1 MGLAVAA
8 LLTRHPVYLAALP
21 WGPGWCSTALAAARP
36 RAAPGTACSRW
47 GVFVWALTIPFN
59 ALMIHAGD
67 YVLFRLPEG
76 WPLVGGAITLEAVL
90 YGAASGWP
98 SGRCC

>member
-1 MGLAVAA
+1 
-8 LLTRHPVYLAALP
+8 
-21 WGPGWCSTALAAARP
+21 
-36 RAAPGTACSRW
+36 
-47 GVFVWALTIPFN
+47 VFVWALTIPFN